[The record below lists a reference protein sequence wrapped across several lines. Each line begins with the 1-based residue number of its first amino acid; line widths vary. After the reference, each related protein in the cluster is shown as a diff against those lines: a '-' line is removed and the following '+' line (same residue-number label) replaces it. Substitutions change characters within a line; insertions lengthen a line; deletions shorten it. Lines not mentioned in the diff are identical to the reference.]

1 MTQSKLQYMH
11 PDDLVPYY
19 NNPRHNQDAVG
30 PVAESIKAFGFKVP
44 IVVDENMEVITGHTR
59 LKAAKQL
66 GLDKVPV
73 IVAEDLDEDQVR
85 AYRLADNK
93 VAELASWDDEKLLDE
108 LAEISS
114 LDMTLFG
121 FEDAEALLDELTD
134 DENEGEVEED
144 DYDDEPKETD
154 IKPGDIF
161 QLGQHRLSCGDSTDL
176 QYVDVIIRHWEKL
189 TGEKAVKLNG

>member
-1 MTQSKLQYMH
+1 MTQSILKHMH

-30 PVAESIKAFGFKVP
+30 PVAESIKVFGFKVP
-44 IVVDENMEVITGHTR
+44 IVVDENLEVITGHTR

-144 DYDDEPKETD
+144 DYNDELKETD

-176 QYVDVIIRHWEKL
+176 QYVDVIIKHWEKL
-189 TGEKAVKLNG
+189 TGEKAVKLHG